1 MGERVIKRPKNMVLT
16 LFIYKF
22 YLELE
27 KLESGSLDSMVL
39 YVKDHRISMF
49 QKESHLKS
57 KAEILWVFKK

>member
-1 MGERVIKRPKNMVLT
+1 MVLT

-27 KLESGSLDSMVL
+27 KLESGCLDSMVL

-49 QKESHLKS
+49 QEESHLKS